1 MSQTSDP
8 APSSNDQTAN
18 TTSGTHVISDTD
30 NQGTLPQTSTI
41 LPLLGL
47 LGMGSAGFGFWNL
60 RK

>member
-1 MSQTSDP
+1 MNQTSDS
-8 APSSNDQTAN
+8 AVTAR
-18 TTSGTHVISDTD
+18 GTHVINDTD
-30 NQGTLPQTSTI
+30 TQGKLPQTSTL